1 MTDRNFDVLEH
12 DDFTNTT
19 LIIKKDRNFEPYL
32 VVKNLD
38 CETGVWDHANY
49 YEDLKDART
58 DFNRKTMMKDLVEMF
73 CKYFG
78 ADKDPEFHKQV
89 EEVLY
94 GYDPVD
100 LLDTHRTIEVE
111 KYLEQYEAER
121 PRTEKDSFDFDK
133 E

>member
-19 LIIKKDRNFEPYL
+19 LIIRKDVTYQPYL

-73 CKYFG
+73 CKLIKILNFIS
-78 ADKDPEFHKQV
+78 K
-89 EEVLY
+89 
-94 GYDPVD
+94 
-100 LLDTHRTIEVE
+100 
-111 KYLEQYEAER
+111 
-121 PRTEKDSFDFDK
+121 
-133 E
+133 